1 MRMAVEAK
9 INIVLVFDIAY
20 FTKAG
25 ITNDEGMAQE
35 IPIATEEATQY
46 ESCLVVFNLD
56 SIADITKE

>member
-1 MRMAVEAK
+1 MAVEAK

-35 IPIATEEATQY
+35 YSLQQKKLLNM
-46 ESCLVVFNLD
+46 SHVLWC
-56 SIADITKE
+56 SILTLLLI